1 MLPVLVLLVLLIATL
16 CCAQMP
22 TNIVGGG
29 ALPGATT
36 GEPYVLPGARMTFV
50 DWLYVRPG
58 AHNWLDAQGNGIATS
73 RAVKAGPWDARFVT
87 EDMPRGIKF
96 VVERAE
102 KRGPIIERDR
112 PLVAMGLSAG
122 TLLKDGDKYRLWAG
136 CQDDQ
141 GAGHEVYFESTD
153 GLVWERPNL
162 KLVDWGGET
171 ENNVL
176 LGLPGAIFL
185 DPTAPPE
192 QRYKAV
198 GTRDLTKERY
208 DELCAKYPDRCE
220 PRAWRADVGVAFAL
234 FGAYSPDGYHW
245 TDVPEPLAV
254 EHADTQNIGCWDA
267 LLGKYVLWTR
277 NWWLSERAPGYAE
290 GQGQPWYMV
299 GRRSIGRSEAA
310 TFDQFPLSEI
320 VLHSPPDM
328 LPSEVLYTNCYGT
341 YPGAPEARLMF
352 PAVWDMASDS
362 TRIVLASSTD
372 SRYWDWLPNG
382 TLFET
387 GEFGEFDGGTVFAAP
402 NLVELPSGDF
412 ALPYTGYAFP
422 HKYPRG
428 AWAYDIGMAIWP
440 KGRLVG
446 LEAEQLGEFS
456 TVAFIPPGKKL
467 KINAVTKRGGSLQ
480 IAACNIGRAP
490 FGGRDFGDCTPL
502 IGDLHNA
509 PVKWAGGEDLG
520 AGEGEAVVLKVKLN
534 QAKLYWFEFE

>member
-1 MLPVLVLLVLLIATL
+1 
-16 CCAQMP
+16 
-22 TNIVGGG
+22 
-29 ALPGATT
+29 
-36 GEPYVLPGARMTFV
+36 
-50 DWLYVRPG
+50 
-58 AHNWLDAQGNGIATS
+58 
-73 RAVKAGPWDARFVT
+73 
-87 EDMPRGIKF
+87 
-96 VVERAE
+96 
-102 KRGPIIERDR
+102 
-112 PLVAMGLSAG
+112 
-122 TLLKDGDKYRLWAG
+122 
-136 CQDDQ
+136 
-141 GAGHEVYFESTD
+141 
-153 GLVWERPNL
+153 
-162 KLVDWGGET
+162 
-171 ENNVL
+171 
-176 LGLPGAIFL
+176 
-185 DPTAPPE
+185 
-192 QRYKAV
+192 
-198 GTRDLTKERY
+198 
-208 DELCAKYPDRCE
+208 
-220 PRAWRADVGVAFAL
+220 VAFAL
-234 FGAYSPDGYHW
+234 FGAYSADGFQW

-254 EHADTQNIGCWDA
+254 EHADTQNIGCWDP

-290 GQGQPWYMV
+290 GQGQPWFMV

-320 VLHSPPDM
+320 VLRSPQDM
-328 LPSEVLYTNCYGT
+328 LPSEVLYTNCYSI

-428 AWAYDIGMAIWP
+428 AWAYDIGMALWP

-480 IAACNIGRAP
+480 IAACNLARAP
-490 FGGRDFGDCTPL
+490 FAGRDFGDCAPL
-502 IGDLHNA
+502 IGDLHNT

-520 AGEGEAVVLKVKLN
+520 AGEGEAVVLKVKLD